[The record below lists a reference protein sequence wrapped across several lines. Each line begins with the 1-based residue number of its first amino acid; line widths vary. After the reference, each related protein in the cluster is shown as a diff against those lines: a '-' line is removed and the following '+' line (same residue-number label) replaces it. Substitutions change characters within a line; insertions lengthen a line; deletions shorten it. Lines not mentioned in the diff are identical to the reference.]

1 MSIKHRAYLF
11 DCEKYEL
18 SVKAVL
24 EQCCQINKTD
34 YAEKY
39 IKDNFSKL
47 KSPYT
52 GKPLQEDDMEIIAH
66 ADMREYM
73 NYILTECYEPA
84 YDIGLSYMWDA
95 AAELLK
101 QMPLRCGAGL
111 CVFGEE
117 IKFYDMAVNPR
128 KLNQGYCQP
137 MKKDVGFKVTK
148 YTEVER
154 VLSICRKG
162 IIGAKK
168 VTEIYNDLKKN
179 NPPLDKIDYLYRK
192 QKYQYYVKNKLP
204 RLYLNRDILYDLAIE
219 EVSKAYS
226 DLMNIYKQ
234 AEQMKMGLLIIFFE
248 EKSIYQWML
257 MEVI

>member
-11 DCEKYEL
+11 DSEKYES

-24 EQCCQINKTD
+24 EQCCQTDRTD
-34 YAEKY
+34 YAERY
-39 IKDNFSKL
+39 IKDNFDKL

-52 GKPLQEDDMEIIAH
+52 GEPLHKEDIERIAH
-66 ADMREYM
+66 ADMQEYM
-73 NYILTECYEPA
+73 NYILTECYEPTR
-84 YDIGLSYMWDA
+84 DIGLGYMWDA

-101 QMPLRCGAGL
+101 QMPLSCEAGP

-117 IKFYDMAVNPR
+117 IKFYDMVMNPR
-128 KLNQGYCQP
+128 ILNQGYCQP
-137 MKKDVGFKVTK
+137 IKAAVNSKRTE

-179 NPPLDKIDYLYRK
+179 NPPLDKIDFLYRK
-192 QKYQYYVKNKLP
+192 QKYQYYVKNKLL

-219 EVSKAYS
+219 ELSEAYK
-226 DLMNIYKQ
+226 DLLNIYKQ

-257 MEVI
+257 TEG